1 MLLENKVAVIYGAG
15 GGIGGAVARAFAR
28 EGARVF
34 LTGLRRAN
42 VAALATD
49 IVENHEGVAEAAEVD
64 ALDEKAIDDHLTRV
78 VGTAGRVDISF
89 NAVGLPTESMA
100 PLADLSADAFA
111 DVLAAYTSSYFL
123 TARHAARKMT
133 TQQPG
138 AILTVTAL
146 PARSGGA
153 GLGAYGAAQ
162 AAKDALMR
170 LLSVELAATG
180 IRVANIRP
188 HAIPGSPTIR
198 QIYELRAKHTGM
210 TWDAYVSVLASRT
223 HTGRLSTLTEVA
235 DAAVFL
241 ASDRAAGL
249 TGTTLNLTM
258 GNLDD

>member
-1 MLLENKVAVIYGAG
+1 MLLKDKVAVVYGAG
-15 GGIGGAVARAFAR
+15 GEIGSAVAQAFAD

-34 LTGLRRAN
+34 VTGRTPDTVDA
-42 VAALATD
+42 VAKKITSAGGL
-49 IVENHEGVAEAAEVD
+49 AEAATVD
-64 ALDEKAIDDHLTRV
+64 ALNEMEIEQHLGFV
-78 VGTAGRVDISF
+78 VDRAGRIDVSF

-100 PLADLSADAFA
+100 PLVDLSADAFA

-133 TQQPG
+133 TQQSG

-210 TWDAYVSVLASRT
+210 PWDAYVSALASRT